1 MSDKGRS
8 QSTFWHIWA
17 PLGTEETMASMVEQD
32 PINLDNTILCL
43 ALRDDLFAASW
54 GDLVECTG

>member
-1 MSDKGRS
+1 
-8 QSTFWHIWA
+8 
-17 PLGTEETMASMVEQD
+17 MVEQD